1 MRWRRRRRRRKLI
14 CARHRRQA
22 TVLSASL
29 RSPRGARHRARRCTG
44 SMPPSSPPSPRHL
57 QQQSQRRRRRRRS
70 GGGGDQ
76 GGRGDE
82 TAARATARTTRSS
95 RRATAVQPDRKKR
108 LGRLSLYPDELDD
121 RSERMIGAEQ
131 RVDASRSVKIRFT
144 HFDTRPDH
152 GKRRARSGGDAAH
165 LDTDRPHHEAQW
177 QQLRGRY
184 VPARAGPSVP
194 VTSST
199 QHGHMSGA
207 MPSKPL
213 TRGPGSTWLR
223 SEFSTAVRRTAASQA
238 FDLPQAP
245 HAYAILVDARVQTAG
260 CVASRLHAVAD
271 LEVLG
276 KAQLHRRS
284 Q

>member
-1 MRWRRRRRRRKLI
+1 MG
-14 CARHRRQA
+14 
-22 TVLSASL
+22 LSDS
-29 RSPRGARHRARRCTG
+29 
-44 SMPPSSPPSPRHL
+44 
-57 QQQSQRRRRRRRS
+57 
-70 GGGGDQ
+70 
-76 GGRGDE
+76 
-82 TAARATARTTRSS
+82 
-95 RRATAVQPDRKKR
+95 
-108 LGRLSLYPDELDD
+108 
-121 RSERMIGAEQ
+121 MIGAEQ

-165 LDTDRPHHEAQW
+165 LDTDRPHHERAQW

-207 MPSKPL
+207 MPSKPF

-284 Q
+284 

>member
-1 MRWRRRRRRRKLI
+1 MIGLK
-14 CARHRRQA
+14 
-22 TVLSASL
+22 
-29 RSPRGARHRARRCTG
+29 
-44 SMPPSSPPSPRHL
+44 
-57 QQQSQRRRRRRRS
+57 
-70 GGGGDQ
+70 
-76 GGRGDE
+76 
-82 TAARATARTTRSS
+82 
-95 RRATAVQPDRKKR
+95 
-108 LGRLSLYPDELDD
+108 
-121 RSERMIGAEQ
+121 RMIGLCSELM
-131 RVDASRSVKIRFT
+131 ASRSVKNQLT
-144 HFDTRPDH
+144 QFDTRPDH

-207 MPSKPL
+207 MPSKPF

-223 SEFSTAVRRTAASQA
+223 SEFSTAVRRTAASHA

>member
-1 MRWRRRRRRRKLI
+1 M
-14 CARHRRQA
+14 
-22 TVLSASL
+22 
-29 RSPRGARHRARRCTG
+29 
-44 SMPPSSPPSPRHL
+44 
-57 QQQSQRRRRRRRS
+57 
-70 GGGGDQ
+70 
-76 GGRGDE
+76 
-82 TAARATARTTRSS
+82 
-95 RRATAVQPDRKKR
+95 
-108 LGRLSLYPDELDD
+108 
-121 RSERMIGAEQ
+121 
-131 RVDASRSVKIRFT
+131 
-144 HFDTRPDH
+144 
-152 GKRRARSGGDAAH
+152 
-165 LDTDRPHHEAQW
+165 
-177 QQLRGRY
+177 
-184 VPARAGPSVP
+184 P

-207 MPSKPL
+207 MPSKPF

-284 Q
+284 QLRNTHRRGRSESSCKFASSKECTGDGARDVPPRAWCLGRLSFAPGATADVKNGATSCAKGRHARAWKKVARRQNSTRIRRCADGLHASSSQPTDAHGTETSTS

>member
-1 MRWRRRRRRRKLI
+1 MLKINSLNLTHDPITGKGVR
-14 CARHRRQA
+14 AAEGTQPTQTQ
-22 TVLSASL
+22 TV
-29 RSPRGARHRARRCTG
+29 RIMT
-44 SMPPSSPPSPRHL
+44 
-57 QQQSQRRRRRRRS
+57 
-70 GGGGDQ
+70 
-76 GGRGDE
+76 
-82 TAARATARTTRSS
+82 
-95 RRATAVQPDRKKR
+95 
-108 LGRLSLYPDELDD
+108 
-121 RSERMIGAEQ
+121 
-131 RVDASRSVKIRFT
+131 
-144 HFDTRPDH
+144 
-152 GKRRARSGGDAAH
+152 
-165 LDTDRPHHEAQW
+165 HEAQW

-184 VPARAGPSVP
+184 VPCEGGPSVP

-207 MPSKPL
+207 MPSKPF

-223 SEFSTAVRRTAASQA
+223 SEFSTAVRRTAASHA

-245 HAYAILVDARVQTAG
+245 HAYTILVDARVQTAG

>member
-1 MRWRRRRRRRKLI
+1 VGWALVLRRDAHVARRREPAALGRSRPRKDGSMCASASAFFALGRKLG
-14 CARHRRQA
+14 C
-22 TVLSASL
+22 LWDL
-29 RSPRGARHRARRCTG
+29 
-44 SMPPSSPPSPRHL
+44 
-57 QQQSQRRRRRRRS
+57 
-70 GGGGDQ
+70 
-76 GGRGDE
+76 
-82 TAARATARTTRSS
+82 
-95 RRATAVQPDRKKR
+95 
-108 LGRLSLYPDELDD
+108 
-121 RSERMIGAEQ
+121 
-131 RVDASRSVKIRFT
+131 
-144 HFDTRPDH
+144 
-152 GKRRARSGGDAAH
+152 
-165 LDTDRPHHEAQW
+165 HHEAQW

-184 VPARAGPSVP
+184 VPCEGGPSVP

-207 MPSKPL
+207 MPSKPF

-223 SEFSTAVRRTAASQA
+223 SEFSTAVRRTAASHA